1 MTDERRKVVIFSGT
15 SEGRRL
21 SEQLNSRGIPHTV
34 CVATEYGQMM
44 QPKGEHILVEEGR
57 KDAEGILEV
66 IKDASVVVDATHP
79 YARIVTDNI
88 KEAAKELGVKLLRVV
103 RDEDDGSLDLSGV
116 TFFDTAAECAKALL
130 GVKGNILLTTGS
142 KELKELCSGIEDKS
156 RIYARVLP
164 SLESISLCEEAGI
177 RNDRVIALQGPFS
190 RDLNAALLRQYHIE
204 VLVTKDSGKAG
215 GFGDKILACAD
226 EKVKVFCIKRP
237 GETNGISTGEALDE
251 IAKLTGKEEYPKS
264 LTLNI
269 IGMGMGNRNGLT
281 LEAHKALEE
290 SDVVFGAERLLE
302 GITGKDTYPYYLSKD
317 ITGELDKIL
326 SGREDLK
333 AAVLFSGDIGF
344 YSGAVKF
351 EQGINEWTLAN
362 KTLVK
367 TEIKRFPGIS
377 SVAYLAAR
385 LSASYSDADIIS
397 LHGNNSDSDITAAAN
412 KISENAVTFVL
423 LSSGDD
429 VSRLRRA
436 LSERK
441 VEATVTV
448 ASNLSYENEK
458 ITTLLPEDATPEFTK
473 GLYVLYISNPSPEKR
488 PLFPTIDDAEFIRN
502 KTPMTKALIRHE
514 CVRLLKLKEGDVLYD
529 VGSGTGS
536 VAIEAAGLSGS
547 LKVFSFE
554 KKPEAIAVQKENLEK
569 FSCNNILLIE
579 GEAPDTFKEA
589 ENDPDAVFIGGST
602 GRLFD
607 ILDALKTYHKTVRVV
622 ITAITMETMNEILK
636 LGADPDIRE
645 LEIQQITG
653 SKAEK
658 AGNYNLMK
666 TDNSVMVAAFWI
678 EAKDGNNIKD

>member
-15 SEGRRL
+15 TEGRRL

-103 RDEDDGSLDLSGV
+103 RDEDDPNLDLSGV
-116 TFFDTAAECAKALL
+116 TFFDTAADCGKALL

-142 KELKELCSGIEDKS
+142 KELKELTSGIEDTG

-164 SLESISLCEEAGI
+164 SLESIGLCEEAGI
-177 RNDRVIALQGPFS
+177 RSDRVIALQGPFS
-190 RDLNAALLRQYHIE
+190 RELNAALLRQYHIE

-215 GFGDKILACAD
+215 GFGEKILACRD
-226 EKVKVFCIKRP
+226 ENVRVFCIKRP
-237 GETNGISTGEALDE
+237 GESGGISTGKALSE
-251 IAKLTGKEEYPKS
+251 ILNIVGMGVYQKS

-269 IGMGMGNRNGLT
+269 IGMGMGEQKGLT
-281 LEAHKALEE
+281 LEAHEALEE

-302 GITGKDTYPYYLSKD
+302 GITGKDTYPYYLSGD
-317 ITGELDKIL
+317 ITKELDKLL
-326 SGREDLK
+326 SDRADLK

-344 YSGAVKF
+344 FSGAEKF
-351 EQGINEWTLAN
+351 EKGIKEWALAN
-362 KTLVK
+362 KALVK
-367 TEIKRFPGIS
+367 IKIQRFPGIS
-377 SVAYLAAR
+377 SVAFLAAR
-385 LSASYSDADIIS
+385 LSKSYSDADIIS
-397 LHGNNSDSDITAAAN
+397 LHGKNSDGDIRLAS
-412 KISENAVTFVL
+412 KRISESAGAFVL
-423 LSSGDD
+423 LSSGGD

-436 LSERK
+436 LSEIK
-441 VEATVTV
+441 VEAVVTV

-458 ITTLLPEDATPEFTK
+458 IMTLLPEDETPELSK
-473 GLYVLYISNPSPEKR
+473 GLYVLYISNPSPKKR
-488 PLFPTIDDAEFIRN
+488 SLFPTIDDGEFIRN

-514 CVRLLKLKEGDVLYD
+514 CVRLLGLKEGDVLYD

-554 KKPEAIAVQKENLEK
+554 KKTEALEVQRENLEK
-569 FSCNNILLIE
+569 FRCGNIVLIE

-589 ENDPDAVFIGGST
+589 GYAPDAVFIGGST
-602 GRLFD
+602 GRLGD
-607 ILDALKTYHKTVRVV
+607 ILEAVKAYGKSVRVV
-622 ITAITMETMNEILK
+622 MTAITMETMNEILG
-636 LGADPDIRE
+636 LGDDSDIRE

-653 SKAEK
+653 SRAEK
-658 AGNYNLMK
+658 AGSYNLMK

-678 EAKDGNNIKD
+678 EAKDGEVGKD